1 MPSKKIVLSNDAS
14 LRAILENSFFWREGF
29 ELVVVRDGQTGFQ
42 EVEEEAPTLA
52 LFDLEQL
59 GEQALECCRAIKR
72 DPLLAATPVLLLL
85 NKEAEDELV
94 EACRAAGCDAVVRH
108 PLKAEDLLGTA
119 YGLLGISPR
128 LERRLPARFE
138 LVFLDSQQKPHVGS
152 CINFNTGGMFVATEK
167 LFPVDTV
174 LGVEF
179 TLPGFQKALS
189 CQARVA
195 WVNHP
200 EWRKKD
206 SSSCGLGLQ
215 FINPGP
221 RLTADLQAC
230 LEGLQ
235 VEA

>member
-29 ELVVVRDGQTGFQ
+29 ELVLVRDGQTGFQ
-42 EVEEEAPTLA
+42 AVEEEAPTLA

-59 GEQALECCRAIKR
+59 GEQALECCREIKR
-72 DPLLAATPVLLLL
+72 DPLLAVTPVLLLVS
-85 NKEAEDELV
+85 EQAEDELV

-108 PLKAEDLLGTA
+108 PLKAEDLLGTTC
-119 YGLLGISPR
+119 GLLGISPR
-128 LERRLPARFE
+128 LERRLPVNFE
-138 LVFLDSQQKPHVGS
+138 LLFLDSKQKQHVGN
-152 CINFNTGGMFVATEK
+152 CTNFNSGGMFVATEK

-174 LGVEF
+174 LKLEF
-179 TLPGFQKALS
+179 TLPGFQKALNCS
-189 CQARVA
+189 ARVA

-206 SSSCGLGLQ
+206 SVSCGLGLQ
-215 FINPGP
+215 FISP
-221 RLTADLQAC
+221 RPTLTAALQEC

-235 VEA
+235 VEV